1 MLVLEDIRIII
12 VSLEKKVVLIL
23 FNLKRNRL
31 IINRYH
37 YFKIQKDFLDN
48 NLENIQKK
56 ISKFVIWSRIV
67 KHGEETLNFNNPV
80 NTSYGNELNL
90 NFKFVVSSRHL
101 FNIYIIAINSNNN
114 IRGLQNRFDCKS
126 EINLFISMDL

>member
-1 MLVLEDIRIII
+1 MLVLEDIRIIT
-12 VSLEKKVVLIL
+12 VSLEKKVVLVL

-80 NTSYGNELNL
+80 NTMATN
-90 NFKFVVSSRHL
+90 
-101 FNIYIIAINSNNN
+101 
-114 IRGLQNRFDCKS
+114 
-126 EINLFISMDL
+126 

>member
-1 MLVLEDIRIII
+1 M
-12 VSLEKKVVLIL
+12 
-23 FNLKRNRL
+23 
-31 IINRYH
+31 
-37 YFKIQKDFLDN
+37 DN

-80 NTSYGNELNL
+80 DTSYGNELNL